1 MVACLLIGTP
11 RSRIHSWSCQI
22 NLLMSSHTVALLMGG
37 HLCAIKGRRPA
48 EGRSG
53 HDEVE
58 EYARL
63 QMLYRMHRD
72 YACCH
77 VQLI

>member
-1 MVACLLIGTP
+1 
-11 RSRIHSWSCQI
+11 
-22 NLLMSSHTVALLMGG
+22 MSSHSVALLMGS

-48 EGRSG
+48 EVRCG

-58 EYARL
+58 DYVRL
-63 QMLYRMHRD
+63 QMLYRVHRD